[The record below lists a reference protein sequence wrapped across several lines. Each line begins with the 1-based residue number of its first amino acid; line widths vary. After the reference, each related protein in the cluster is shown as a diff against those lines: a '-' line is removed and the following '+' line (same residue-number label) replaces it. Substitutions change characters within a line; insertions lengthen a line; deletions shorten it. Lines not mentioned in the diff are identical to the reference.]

1 ACSRSSGG
9 CSAGSPC
16 APAEPFRRVP
26 SMVFDVIPA
35 IDVSGGRLARLQR
48 GEIVPVDVFEGDPVA
63 AAEEFTLG
71 GARWLH
77 VVDLDLAFTGRQENL
92 QTISLLAVMD
102 ARVQAAGGIATEE
115 HVRAALQAGA
125 ERGVLGSAS
134 LADRALVSRLGEHFG
149 AAGAVG

>member
-1 ACSRSSGG
+1 
-9 CSAGSPC
+9 
-16 APAEPFRRVP
+16 
-26 SMVFDVIPA
+26 M
-35 IDVSGGRLARLQR
+35 
-48 GEIVPVDVFEGDPVA
+48 FEGDPIA

-71 GARWLH
+71 GAKWLH

-125 ERGVLGSAS
+125 AYLFLRDGTNWN
-134 LADRALVSRLGEHFG
+134 
-149 AAGAVG
+149 